1 MVYDLSHTLGKDT
14 MPYPGAAK
22 PELKVAATMEAN
34 HYRETLINMLS
45 HAGTHMDAPAH
56 MLKDG
61 AYLDTLPAER
71 FCGRAYV
78 MDCTGFGGDE
88 EIPLSALPALE
99 GLDFLIL
106 STGLE
111 AYWGDER
118 YYGRY
123 PLLSHEAADAVAES
137 TLSGVG
143 IDTMSVD
150 AMDSRDYYVHRRLFS
165 AGKVIIENLCNLE
178 VLRGKYADICALPLK
193 YENADGAPVRVAAFA
208 D

>member
-1 MVYDLSHTLGKDT
+1 MVYDLSHTLGKAT

-22 PELKVAATMEAN
+22 PELKAAATIEEN

-61 AYLDTLPAER
+61 AFLDTLPAER

-78 MDCTGFGGDE
+78 IDCTGFGADE
-88 EIPLSALPALE
+88 EIPLSALPELE

-137 TLSGVG
+137 GISGVG

-150 AMDSRDYYVHRRLFS
+150 AMDSRDFYVHKRLFG
-165 AGKVIIENLCNLE
+165 AGMVIIENLRGLE
-178 VLRGKYADICALPLK
+178 ALRGKCVEICALPLK
-193 YENADGAPVRVAAFA
+193 YDNADGAPARVVAFA
-208 D
+208 E

>member
-1 MVYDLSHTLGKDT
+1 MD
-14 MPYPGAAK
+14 
-22 PELKVAATMEAN
+22 EN

-56 MLKDG
+56 MLKEG
-61 AYLDTLPAER
+61 VFLDALPAER

-78 MDCTGFGGDE
+78 MDCTVFGEED
-88 EIPLSALPALE
+88 EIPMSALPE
-99 GLDFLIL
+99 MSGLDFLIF

-111 AYWGDER
+111 THWGDER

-123 PLLSHEAADAVAES
+123 PLLSHEAADAVAGS
-137 TLSGVG
+137 NLSGVG

-150 AMDSRDYYVHRRLFS
+150 AMDSRDYYVHRRLFA
-165 AGKVIIENLCNLE
+165 AGKLIIENLCNLE
-178 VLRGKYADICALPLK
+178 VLRGKYVDICALPIK
-193 YENADGAPVRVAAFA
+193 YENADGAPVRVVAFT

>member
-1 MVYDLSHTLGKDT
+1 MVFDLSRTLGKNT

-22 PELKVAATMEAN
+22 PELKVAATMEEN

-71 FCGRAYV
+71 FCGRGYV
-78 MDCTGFGGDE
+78 MDCTAFDENE
-88 EIPLSALPALE
+88 EIPLSALPELN

-111 AYWGDER
+111 AYWGDDR

-137 TLSGVG
+137 KISGVG

-150 AMDSRDYYVHRRLFS
+150 AMDSRDYYVHRRLFA
-165 AGKVIIENLCNLE
+165 AGKVIIENLCNLAE
-178 VLRGKYADICALPLK
+178 LRGKYVDLTALPLK
-193 YENADGAPVRVAAFA
+193 YENADGAPARVIAVI
-208 D
+208 